1 MNPTKK
7 NKTNKEKTM
16 EETRKEET
24 VEKTTDTW
32 KEEAAEYENLQSQ
45 LCLMGN
51 IVQHPELLVEYEGIL
66 DESDFTDDAVRIAFA
81 AYKEAYRRYEEVP
94 SPELLNVVITDFWHR
109 DPKAR
114 QIFPGKGFS
123 KFLNDVSKLGTKD
136 APLDSWAFR
145 GVKKGKL
152 IRALNK
158 IGVSTKSICE
168 QADFH
173 LMTAADILDSYYT
186 KLDSLA
192 EHATFDTSEEFSGNV
207 VERARSFL
215 REPEMGITTPFEFIN
230 EHMHGLCPNDLTM
243 IGGLTNTGKGRLL
256 MFLLVYLVCVEKQKV
271 YLISNEMTSSDMFK
285 AMVTT
290 LVNMPQLRELH
301 AKSLHLCQND
311 IVQMRFPDANGEVM
325 TRGEDESPEIYEQRL
340 IKDSP
345 IYNDYVD
352 VLTWFQ
358 ENFADRFHFV
368 SAMDD
373 YSDKRI
379 RAEIRRAE
387 RMGCTI
393 VAYDTMKNYMSSEWG
408 DFVKTA
414 TTISEGIKLSKNG
427 IHGIVTFQLTDDAR
441 SCNPEDL
448 SPTRISNAKNIVHVA
463 DNMLMFKHLSDY
475 EKNRYTLYWEE
486 DGRDYAEAIKQ
497 ETTVTGFKIVKT
509 RRGSG
514 KDRLYGVQTS
524 LDLNRW
530 KHVGELCKEK
540 DFGWD

>member
-1 MNPTKK
+1 
-7 NKTNKEKTM
+7 
-16 EETRKEET
+16 
-24 VEKTTDTW
+24 
-32 KEEAAEYENLQSQ
+32 
-45 LCLMGN
+45 
-51 IVQHPELLVEYEGIL
+51 
-66 DESDFTDDAVRIAFA
+66 
-81 AYKEAYRRYEEVP
+81 
-94 SPELLNVVITDFWHR
+94 
-109 DPKAR
+109 
-114 QIFPGKGFS
+114 
-123 KFLNDVSKLGTKD
+123 
-136 APLDSWAFR
+136 
-145 GVKKGKL
+145 
-152 IRALNK
+152 
-158 IGVSTKSICE
+158 
-168 QADFH
+168 
-173 LMTAADILDSYYT
+173 MTAADILDSYYT

-192 EHATFDTSEEFSGNV
+192 EHATFDTSEEFSGDV
-207 VERARSFL
+207 VERARSFSL
-215 REPEMGITTPFEFIN
+215 EPEMGITTPFEFIN

-301 AKSLHLCQND
+301 GKSLHLCQND

-463 DNMLMFKHLSDY
+463 DNMLMFKHLSDW
-475 EKNRYTLYWEE
+475 EKSLYTLWWEE
-486 DGRDYAEAIKQ
+486 DGNNYAEAIKQ
-497 ETTVTGFKIVKT
+497 DTTVTGFKIVKT

-530 KHVGELCKEK
+530 KHVGVLSKEK